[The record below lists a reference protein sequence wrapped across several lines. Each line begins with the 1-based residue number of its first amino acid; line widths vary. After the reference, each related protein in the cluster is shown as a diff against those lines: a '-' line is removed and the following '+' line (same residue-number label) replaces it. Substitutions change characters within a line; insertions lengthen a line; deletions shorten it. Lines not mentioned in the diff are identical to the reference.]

1 MTPVFA
7 DTSYFLALL
16 GRADQHHKQAVAW
29 SRVLRRPLLTT
40 EYIVLE
46 VGNNLIRGTDRAL
59 FVEFFARLGADRRTE
74 VVPASAEW
82 LKAGVNL
89 FAARLD
95 QTWSLTDCISFSV
108 MARRKLTDALTAD
121 HHFEQAGFRALL
133 LYPPD
138 AKGKNPQ

>member
-16 GRADQHHKQAVAW
+16 GPADQHHKQAVAW
-29 SRVLRRPLLTT
+29 SLALHRPLLTT

-59 FVEFFARLGADRRTE
+59 FVEFFARLGTDRRME
-74 VVPASAEW
+74 VVPASADW
-82 LKAGVNL
+82 LNTGVNL
-89 FAARLD
+89 FAARPD

-108 MARRKLTDALTAD
+108 MTQRNLTDALTAD
-121 HHFEQAGFRALL
+121 RHFEQAGFRALL
-133 LYPPD
+133 RYPPD
-138 AKGKNPQ
+138 VTGTPG

>member
-16 GRADQHHKQAVAW
+16 GSADQHPQQAMAW

-40 EYIVLE
+40 QYIILE
-46 VGNNLIRGTDRAL
+46 VGNSLIRGADRDL
-59 FVEFFARLGADRRTE
+59 FVQFFARLRSDQRTE

-82 LKAGVNL
+82 LTAGVDL
-89 FAARLD
+89 FAARPD

-108 MARRKLTDALTAD
+108 MTRRKLTDALTAD
-121 HHFEQAGFRALL
+121 RHFEQAGFRALL

-138 AKGKNPQ
+138 TLADGHG